1 MQLDREYRDFQEQVQ
16 QQMAEQERA
25 LEKQRLELQEKETEI
40 ADMKETIFE
49 LEDEVEQHRALKLH
63 DNLIITDLESKI
75 APPASELTRTDPV
88 CVKSKTNNLTLLLRC
103 VSHWFVFLISCH
115 QTSVRLPPLR
125 PLWCLSVEST
135 DSVACWQ
142 RHQQPV
148 SSFHRRLCEE
158 AAGPEAR
165 HGERD

>member
-25 LEKQRLELQEKETEI
+25 LEKQRVELQEKETEI

-75 APPASELTRTDPV
+75 APPASEVT
-88 CVKSKTNNLTLLLRC
+88 CVKSKTNNLTFITLC
-103 VSHWFVFLISCH
+103 F
-115 QTSVRLPPLR
+115 TSVRLPPLR

-142 RHQQPV
+142 RHQQSV
-148 SSFHRRLCEE
+148 SSFHLRLREE